1 MTELELFD
9 KVNPRR
15 DLPQATCD
23 VISQVYKVMN
33 LETEQLKQQIE
44 KEKKFSK
51 DVMNNELRLIKQIEK
66 MKNCY
71 NCKHFSNMV
80 TEETCNKCYQLI
92 WVKGILKPL
101 WELAE

>member
-1 MTELELFD
+1 MTDVEIMLSEYVDKIAELE
-9 KVNPRR
+9 KEN
-15 DLPQATCD
+15 
-23 VISQVYKVMN
+23 
-33 LETEQLKQQIE
+33 EQLKQQI
-44 KEKKFSK
+44 K
-51 DVMNNELRLIKQIEK
+51 K